1 MLCNVDF
8 IIIITN
14 YYVCTQR
21 RLINNYG
28 VKKHSH
34 MFALGPHNS
43 SSVPSYILKLVIP
56 HKLVP
61 MC

>member
-1 MLCNVDF
+1 MVCNVDF

-21 RLINNYG
+21 RLNNYG
-28 VKKHSH
+28 VVKHIH